1 MLATDNPS
9 PVYNAIAADLLLVLH
24 LGFICFVLAGG
35 LLVLKWRW
43 LAILH
48 LPAVVWGA
56 LVEIQGWLCPL
67 TPWEQ
72 QLRQAAGQAGYRGGF
87 VEHYLLPVLYPPGL
101 EHNTQL
107 ILGGA
112 VILTNAIIYGWIFL
126 RRRE

>member
-48 LPAVVWGA
+48 LPAVAWGA